1 MSARESNFTRFEI
14 QESKDNGKTVDIR
27 EGIAS
32 FSYYENILSNFITA
46 TVSVIESTTRTGSD
60 RSGQTEGLLNYLPV
74 RGGEEVR
81 MVAKDSFGNLID
93 FSKHELYVNT
103 VSVPNADATLSSIE
117 FGLVSKEYFSNEKTR
132 VVKRYE
138 GKVSETVKKVLDE
151 TLKTKHY
158 KSENIEETSN
168 AYAFIGN
175 DRKPFYTCSWLGT
188 KSIPAKDY
196 GKTAGFLFYQT
207 QDGFCFKSVD
217 GLLTNKSKG
226 IYRFTDSVA
235 TLPKG
240 EKKILSY
247 DVNKNIDVQTDMM
260 LGVYYN
266 RTIYFDP
273 YAFKVDVKTY
283 DITKQKNIAHSGKP
297 SGFDFVNKQ
306 FTDSPTRLMSTIL
319 DVGTL
324 PIGKDAT
331 SQLEY
336 WKSDK
341 ARTNDKV
348 IERMVQ
354 SIMRYNQLFTIKA
367 SITVEGDFS
376 LRAGDVIEC
385 VFPSRKG
392 LGTAPEKDKTT
403 SEKYTIATL
412 CHYITP
418 ERCLTRLGLVRDSF
432 AK

>member
-1 MSARESNFTRFEI
+1 MSVRDSNFKEFVI
-14 QESKDNGKTVDIR
+14 QASEDKGKTVDIR
-27 EGIAS
+27 EGISS

-46 TVSVIESTTRTGSD
+46 SVSVFESGTRTGSD
-60 RSGQTEGLLNYLPV
+60 RGGVTDGLLNYLPV

-81 MVAKDSFGNLID
+81 LVAIDSFGNKID
-93 FSKHELYVNT
+93 FSKNELYVNT
-103 VSVPNADATLSSIE
+103 VSVPNADTTVSTIE

-138 GKVSETVKKVLDE
+138 GKTSETVKKILDE
-151 TLKTKHY
+151 ILKTKHY

-188 KSIPAKDY
+188 KSIPSKDY

-217 GLLTNKSKG
+217 GLLKATSKG
-226 IYRFTDSVA
+226 KYRFTDSVVS
-235 TLPKG
+235 PPQG

-260 LGVYYN
+260 LGVYHN

-283 DITKQKNIAHSGKP
+283 DITQQKNISHSGKP
-297 SGFDFVNKQ
+297 SGFNFVNKQ
-306 FTDSPTRLMSTIL
+306 FTDSPTRLMSAIL

-341 ARTNDKV
+341 SRTNDKV

-354 SIMRYNQLFTIKA
+354 SVMRYNQLFTIKA
-367 SITVEGDFS
+367 SITIEGDFS

-385 VFPSRKG
+385 IFPSRKG
-392 LGTAPEKDKTT
+392 LGTKSEKDKTT
-403 SEKYTIATL
+403 SEMYTIATL